1 MVRAIK
7 WVDEVGNITPV
18 FIHIDQTP
26 PHKVVEGAPYVTT
39 LETLDEQDCSFCVH
53 GDDITMTA
61 DGTDTKAKA
70 AAKPLGLS
78 VRGTGGEHTPIG
90 TDGTIDLSPSVR
102 LFITEAEIVTKL
114 YNGIKLLLEKEAEA
128 GE

>member
-7 WVDEVGNITPV
+7 WVDEVFNITPV
-18 FIHIDQTP
+18 FIHIDQPP

-61 DGTDTKAKA
+61 DGTDTYSIVKNANKY
-70 AAKPLGLS
+70 K
-78 VRGTGGEHTPIG
+78 VITDCQIEGTM
-90 TDGTIDLSPSVR
+90 DS
-102 LFITEAEIVTKL
+102 FFK
-114 YNGIKLLLEKEAEA
+114 
-128 GE
+128 